1 MFWPLLFWPLL
12 FWLGLIGLLLALG
25 VGAQEATPQDPD
37 EEPDWGVGEDFLD
50 EGKYRKALDAYRGA
64 LKTDPGS
71 RADRY
76 GLALT
81 LLETGGYGEARTLLE
96 GLVAEFPKNRAYRL
110 KLGQVLFLTGQLDPA
125 EKQFRSVLEAR
136 KDDFEAHARLGRL
149 LAWRGRPDE
158 AERHFK
164 VPERVA
170 AERVVRKPEALLYLG
185 WCYWGLK
192 RLGEASKVFLEALQ
206 DEEYGDP
213 MLYPAYASLM
223 ALYLENHHV
232 YGPNPPYMPLREEAF
247 RHNPNHADIHR
258 VLADIYLARMEH
270 PRCLEA
276 LKKTLDVNP
285 NLVHGLCLK
294 AYFALDKM
302 DFEGAKKILLKARS
316 VNPVDKEVGSYLAS
330 LHYILGDTRAAEA
343 EWKRVLALDPHYG
356 QTYNIVSELLG
367 NLRRYEEAHEFARR
381 ATRVDAR
388 LWKAWD
394 NLGRFALHIG
404 KEKEALEA
412 LRQARDGDPFGDKH
426 PWRHNMLELF
436 GQMDEF
442 IVHAWG
448 PFHLRIHSEDN
459 PILKRYL
466 KKTLDE
472 ALKDLSRKYGFTP
485 RGPIRVEVF
494 SRQEDFAVRT
504 VGVPG
509 IYGVLGACFGQ
520 VITMNSPRAL
530 PLGSY
535 VWKATLWHEFA
546 HVITLQMSNY
556 RVSRWLTEGL
566 SVYEE
571 KCRNPAW
578 EEVEDEQL
586 HNALAN
592 DALVSVKDL
601 DGLFRSSRIRFAYLQ
616 SLHLVEFLIGKKGG
630 FKKILEMLTS
640 YAAGN
645 TTRQVLEGVLGM
657 APADLDRAFAA
668 YLRERFA
675 GQHIQPFY
683 SREAYE
689 NARETLALEPGNLK
703 ALRVVGWYHFQQGSD
718 KVVDCEAALGRLLAR
733 SPKDPSGLALRGEL
747 ALRKRKTDRATK
759 YLEKARHLGRD
770 EFYLRLNLARLA
782 QSRGDVDSAIVHLKA
797 AKKLFPRFVEK
808 GNPYLELARLHGQK
822 GEKEAARQEIE
833 AFVRLEARDVRH
845 RLELA
850 DHLIQEGMFSRAL
863 PFLREANQVV
873 PFVPRIHE
881 RLARAL
887 SGIGKH
893 DEALDEIDLAIL
905 LTEEIVPAKRPKKS
919 KLPDLRL
926 ERAKILRTMGRH
938 EEAEA
943 EARAALEDHPDHTGL
958 TKFLRGGTAT
968 KGK

>member
-1 MFWPLLFWPLL
+1 MDTRNTLY

-25 VGAQEATPQDPD
+25 AGAQEATPQDPD
-37 EEPDWGVGEDFLD
+37 EEPDWGVGEISLE
-50 EGKYRKALDAYRGA
+50 EGKYRKALEAYRGA
-64 LKTDPGS
+64 LKKDPDS

-76 GLALT
+76 GLART
-81 LLETGGYGEARTLLE
+81 LLETGGYEEARSLLE
-96 GLVAEFPKNRAYRL
+96 GLVARWPETRAYRL
-110 KLGQVLFLTGQLDPA
+110 NLGKVLFLTGKLDLA
-125 EKQFRSVLEAR
+125 EKQFRTVLKAR
-136 KDDFEAHARLGRL
+136 KDDFEAHARLGQL

-158 AERHFK
+158 ARRHFRI
-164 VPERVA
+164 PERVA
-170 AERVVRKPEALLYLG
+170 AERVIRKPVALLYLG
-185 WCYWGLK
+185 WCYQGLG
-192 RLGEASKVFLEALQ
+192 RLVDASKVFLEALQ
-206 DEEYGDP
+206 DEEYGDSK
-213 MLYPAYASLM
+213 LYPAYESLLT
-223 ALYLENHHV
+223 LYLENHHV
-232 YGPNPPYMPLREEAF
+232 YGSNPAYMPLREEAF
-247 RHNPNHADIHR
+247 RHNPNQADIHGI
-258 VLADIYLARMEH
+258 LADIYLARMEH
-270 PRCLEA
+270 PRCRAA
-276 LKKTLDVNP
+276 LKKALDVNP

-302 DFEGAKKILLKARS
+302 DFEGAKAILLKARA
-316 VNPVDKEVGSYLAS
+316 VNPVDKEVGSYLGG
-330 LHYILGDTRAAEA
+330 LHYILGDTPTAEA
-343 EWKRVLALDPHYG
+343 EWKRVLALDPGYG
-356 QTYNIVSELLG
+356 QAYNIVSEVLG
-367 NLRRYEEAHEFARR
+367 NLRRYEEAYDFAKR
-381 ATRVDAR
+381 ATRVDAK
-388 LWKAWD
+388 LWQAWD

-412 LRQARDGDPFGDKH
+412 LRLARDGDPFGDDH

-436 GQMDEF
+436 GQLDEF

-466 KKTLDE
+466 KKTLDA

-485 RGPIRVEVF
+485 RGPIRVEFF
-494 SRQEDFAVRT
+494 SKQKDFAVRT

-535 VWKATLWHEFA
+535 VWEATLWHEFA
-546 HVITLQMSNY
+546 HVVTLQMSNY

-571 KCRNPAW
+571 KCRNPVW
-578 EEVEDEQL
+578 EDVEDEKL

-592 DALVSVKDL
+592 KALVSVKDL
-601 DGLFRSSRIRFAYLQ
+601 DGLFRSSRVAFAYLQ
-616 SLHLVEFLIGKKGG
+616 SLHLVEFLISKKGG
-630 FKKILEMLTS
+630 FQKILEMLRS
-640 YAAGN
+640 YARGN
-645 TTRQVLEGVLGM
+645 TTRQVLKEVLGM
-657 APADLDRAFAA
+657 TVEDLDKAFAA

-683 SREAYE
+683 SRKAYE
-689 NARETLALEPGNLK
+689 NARETLALDPGNLE
-703 ALRVVGWYHFQQGSD
+703 ALRVVGWYHFQQGPD

-733 SPKDPSGLALRGEL
+733 NPKDPSGLALRGEL
-747 ALRKRKTDRATK
+747 ALRKKRTDRATK

-782 QSRGDVDSAIVHLKA
+782 EAKGDVDGAIAHLQA
-797 AKKLFPRFVEK
+797 AQKLFPRYVGQ

-822 GEKEAARQEIE
+822 GDKEAARKEIE
-833 AFVRLEARDVRH
+833 AFVGLEARDVHH

-850 DHLIQEGMFSRAL
+850 DHLVREGLFSRAL

-873 PFVPRIHE
+873 PFVARIHE

-887 SGIGKH
+887 TGIGNH
-893 DEALDEIDLAIL
+893 VEALDEIDLAIL
-905 LTEEIVPAKRPKKS
+905 LTEETASSKPSEKP

-926 ERAKILRTMGRH
+926 ERAKILRTMGRP

-943 EARAALEDHPDHTGL
+943 EARAALEEHPDHPGL
-958 TKFLRGGTAT
+958 TKFLRGGTGS
-968 KGK
+968 KGNRN